1 MPEFVLPEPVRE
13 LPLGRGP
20 ALMDMSGKD
29 AVFSTKGGTADN
41 SFVLLQAKEFFIC
54 NQNE

>member
-13 LPLGRGP
+13 LPLGRSP
-20 ALMDMSGKD
+20 ALMGMSGKD
-29 AVFSTKGGTADN
+29 KVFSTKGGTADN

-54 NQNE
+54 TQYE

>member
-1 MPEFVLPEPVRE
+1 MPESALTEPVRE

-29 AVFSTKGGTADN
+29 TVFSTKGGTADN
-41 SFVLLQAKEFFIC
+41 SFVLLQAKGFFIC
-54 NQNE
+54 IQNE